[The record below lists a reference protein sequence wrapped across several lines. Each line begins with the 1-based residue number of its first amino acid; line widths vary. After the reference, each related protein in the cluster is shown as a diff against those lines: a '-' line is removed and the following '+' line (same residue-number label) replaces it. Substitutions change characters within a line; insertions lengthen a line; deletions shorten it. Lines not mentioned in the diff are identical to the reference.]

1 MLERF
6 LSHPSAASWTFNA
19 LVRSNDKAEK
29 LKEFGI
35 NPVIG
40 DLDNSDIVEEAASK
54 ADVVLDIV
62 RYTYAGTIS
71 FWYPC

>member
-1 MLERF
+1 VLERF
-6 LSHPSAASWTFNA
+6 LSHPSAASWSFNA

-40 DLDNSDIVEEAASK
+40 DFENFDVVEKAASE

-62 RYTYAGTIS
+62 R
-71 FWYPC
+71 

>member
-1 MLERF
+1 MYSLGYIGGTVLERF
-6 LSHPSAASWTFNA
+6 LSHPLAASWSFNA

-40 DLDNSDIVEEAASK
+40 DFDNFDVEKAASE

-62 RYTYAGTIS
+62 R
-71 FWYPC
+71 